1 MRNAGKG
8 HFLSGTL
15 GRYRD
20 CSIKERTC
28 MVRLFVAIDLP
39 ADIRERL
46 KGPQEHLKK
55 SSARLTSVD
64 PALIHI
70 TLKFIGEV
78 PQDAVGRIMTAL
90 SGIPFS
96 PFDLRVTGIGSNNPR
111 QPRVIWCTVEDG
123 GGSALLHAK
132 VEDALVPL
140 GFPRDDRPF
149 RPHAT
154 LARVKQGDPTLPG
167 CIRSIPPGD
176 LGACTVSGFLLK
188 KSTLTP
194 AGPIYETLLEVP
206 AS

>member
-1 MRNAGKG
+1 
-8 HFLSGTL
+8 
-15 GRYRD
+15 
-20 CSIKERTC
+20 

-39 ADIRERL
+39 ADIRESL
-46 KGPQEHLKK
+46 KGPQDHLKK

-78 PQDAVGRIMTAL
+78 PQEAVGKIMAGL
-90 SGIPFS
+90 SEVTFS
-96 PFDLRVTGIGSNNPR
+96 PFDLRVTGIGANNPR
-111 QPRVIWCTVEDG
+111 QPRVIWCTIDDK
-123 GGSALLHAK
+123 GGSAALHAK
-132 VEDALVPL
+132 VEDALFSL
-140 GFPRDDRPF
+140 GIPRDERPF

-167 CIRSIPPGD
+167 CIRSFPLRD
-176 LGACTVSGFLLK
+176 LGACTVTGFRLK

-194 AGPIYETLLEVP
+194 EGPIYETLLEVP